1 MSFGASE
8 TCWYCEW
15 DPECQQELSLHP
27 GCSPSTCRIGDIS
40 QVFKP
45 KVATIA
51 ARLRSTKGGKAVD
64 MLQPVV
70 KSCKG
75 ITVEVKCYAHPGK
88 TCKLR
93 PSELHVGGSPCTDLS
108 TLGDGAG
115 LEGTTCVDTLAW
127 LGSILVL
134 EHTMFVSENVF
145 SDDLLKLIQDT
156 VGHLYVLEFVRE
168 NANPLK
174 LGWPVFR
181 NRQYLVGRHKLKTMP
196 PSTSLSARMLKFQR
210 QCAMNWT
217 VFLIADEHEQWQE
230 KNWAHSRG
238 AVKTRL
244 AARDVSN
251 TPLHCLDFDDV
262 LTLTEVDILAAYNST
277 CPPTTCW
284 ALGQDCRNER
294 GRISGEQVLNTVVR
308 NFGIV
313 WIPQEKRWFCPTEC
327 LTAQGFTIDRSRP
340 TNSFCTDR
348 VSRKRQEL
356 FHQSGNSMHV
366 ESIGGVIAHC
376 IADIGV
382 AASFSHKTDYDMFAD
397 ISQHLVAKRCASR

>member
-1 MSFGASE
+1 MVDTIKTEAEKGRPILTKYMGSE

-51 ARLRSTKGGKAVD
+51 ARLCSTKGGKAVD

-127 LGSILVL
+127 LGSSLVL
-134 EHTMFVSENVF
+134 EHTTFVSENVF

-156 VGHLYVLEFVRE
+156 VGHLYVLEFVQD

-174 LGWPVFR
+174 
-181 NRQYLVGRHKLKTMP
+181 Q
-196 PSTSLSARMLKFQR
+196 
-210 QCAMNWT
+210 
-217 VFLIADEHEQWQE
+217 
-230 KNWAHSRG
+230 
-238 AVKTRL
+238 AV
-244 AARDVSN
+244 
-251 TPLHCLDFDDV
+251 PG
-262 LTLTEVDILAAYNST
+262 
-277 CPPTTCW
+277 
-284 ALGQDCRNER
+284 GQ
-294 GRISGEQVLNTVVR
+294 
-308 NFGIV
+308 
-313 WIPQEKRWFCPTEC
+313 
-327 LTAQGFTIDRSRP
+327 AQAQ
-340 TNSFCTDR
+340 N
-348 VSRKRQEL
+348 
-356 FHQSGNSMHV
+356 N
-366 ESIGGVIAHC
+366 
-376 IADIGV
+376 
-382 AASFSHKTDYDMFAD
+382 ASFHVFVGKNAEMSEAMCNELDSVFD
-397 ISQHLVAKRCASR
+397 C

>member
-1 MSFGASE
+1 MVDTIKTEAEKGRPIPTKYMGSE

-181 NRQYLVGRHKLKTMP
+181 NRQYLVGRHKLKTMY
-196 PSTSLSARMLKFQR
+196 PSTSLSARLPEMSE
-210 QCAMNWT
+210 AM
-217 VFLIADEHEQWQE
+217 
-230 KNWAHSRG
+230 
-238 AVKTRL
+238 
-244 AARDVSN
+244 
-251 TPLHCLDFDDV
+251 
-262 LTLTEVDILAAYNST
+262 
-277 CPPTTCW
+277 
-284 ALGQDCRNER
+284 RNELD
-294 GRISGEQVLNTVVR
+294 SV
-308 NFGIV
+308 FD
-313 WIPQEKRWFCPTEC
+313 C
-327 LTAQGFTIDRSRP
+327 
-340 TNSFCTDR
+340 
-348 VSRKRQEL
+348 
-356 FHQSGNSMHV
+356 
-366 ESIGGVIAHC
+366 
-376 IADIGV
+376 
-382 AASFSHKTDYDMFAD
+382 
-397 ISQHLVAKRCASR
+397 